1 MELAGG
7 GTTMDV
13 IRGGRA
19 EMVVSC
25 VHWLVV
31 GCDASDGMSVSPPT
45 NSSTSQ
51 KNAKFALHRYL
62 MNRVLS
68 AQVSVQI
75 TWRRPQN

>member
-7 GTTMDV
+7 VTTMDV

-31 GCDASDGMSVSPPT
+31 GCGASDGMSVSPPT
-45 NSSTSQ
+45 TNSFTSQ
-51 KNAKFALHRYL
+51 KNTKLHYTG
-62 MNRVLS
+62 
-68 AQVSVQI
+68 I
-75 TWRRPQN
+75 

>member
-1 MELAGG
+1 MELAVGV
-7 GTTMDV
+7 TTMDV

-31 GCDASDGMSVSPPT
+31 GCGASDGMSVSPPT